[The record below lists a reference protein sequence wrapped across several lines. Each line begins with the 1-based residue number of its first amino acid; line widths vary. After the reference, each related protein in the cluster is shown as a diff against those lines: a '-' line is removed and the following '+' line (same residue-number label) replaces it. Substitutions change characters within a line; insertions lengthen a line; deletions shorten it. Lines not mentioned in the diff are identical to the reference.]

1 MSNRR
6 LESVARTAKAAA
18 TKSGCERKFA
28 LRIIIRRTALRLAV
42 LAAILA
48 IFCLWAYFT
57 MLKMPGKTYTG
68 RLPPL
73 TSAQLSLRGEL
84 LRDVETLA
92 GRIGQ
97 RNIWHYR
104 NLTAAADFLETSL
117 ADAGYKV
124 HRQNYLVEGKTCCN
138 IEVEITGTKHPQQIV
153 IIGAHYDSVLGSP
166 GANDNAS
173 AVAAALAL
181 ARRFAGK
188 KIDKTLRFVF
198 FVNEEPPFFQAG
210 QMGSMFYA
218 KNCREKNENI
228 IAMLSL
234 ETIGY
239 YTDKP
244 KSQKY
249 PPPFSLFYPSTGNFI
264 GFVSNLYN
272 RKLLHKT
279 IASFRKNCK
288 FPSVG
293 GAIPEIIP
301 GINWS
306 DHQSFWRQGYP
317 AIMVT
322 DTAPFRY
329 PYYHSLEDTPEK
341 LSYDHLARVVSGLDL
356 VITELVTKN
365 NK

>member
-1 MSNRR
+1 
-6 LESVARTAKAAA
+6 
-18 TKSGCERKFA
+18 
-28 LRIIIRRTALRLAV
+28 
-42 LAAILA
+42 
-48 IFCLWAYFT
+48 

-68 RLPPL
+68 PLPPL
-73 TSAQLSLRGEL
+73 TPAQLLLRDEL

-92 GRIGQ
+92 GRIGR
-97 RNIWHYR
+97 RNIWNYR
-104 NLTAAADFLETSL
+104 NLIAAADFLETSL

-138 IEVEITGTKHPQQIV
+138 IEVEITGTKQPRQIV
-153 IIGAHYDSVLGSP
+153 IIGAHYDSVLDSP

-181 ARRFAGK
+181 ARRFAGQ

-198 FVNEEPPFFQAG
+198 FANEEPPFFQTG
-210 QMGSMFYA
+210 RMGSMFYA

-228 IAMLSL
+228 IAMLSI
-234 ETIGY
+234 ETIGC
-239 YTDKP
+239 YTDQP

-249 PPPFSLFYPSTGNFI
+249 PSPFSFFYPSTGNFI
-264 GFVSNLYN
+264 AFVSNLSN

-288 FPSVG
+288 FPSEG
-293 GAIPEIIP
+293 GAVPEIIP
-301 GINWS
+301 GISWS
-306 DHQSFWRQGYP
+306 DHASFWRQGYP

-329 PYYHSLEDTPEK
+329 PYYHSPEDTPDK
-341 LSYDHLARVVSGLDL
+341 IDYDSLAIVTTGLQSVILDL
-356 VITELVTKN
+356 TRSQYTLR
-365 NK
+365 

>member
-1 MSNRR
+1 
-6 LESVARTAKAAA
+6 
-18 TKSGCERKFA
+18 
-28 LRIIIRRTALRLAV
+28 
-42 LAAILA
+42 
-48 IFCLWAYFT
+48 
-57 MLKMPGKTYTG
+57 MPGKTYSG
-68 RLPPL
+68 QLPSL
-73 TSAQLSLRGEL
+73 TSAQVLLRDEL

-92 GRIGQ
+92 SRIGQ
-97 RNIWHYR
+97 RNIWHHH
-104 NLTAAADFLETSL
+104 NLTDAAEFLETSL
-117 ADAGYKV
+117 TDAGYKAR
-124 HRQNYLVEGKTCCN
+124 RQNYLVEGKTCCN

-153 IIGAHYDSVLGSP
+153 IIGAHYDSVLGCP

-198 FVNEEPPFFQAG
+198 FVNEEPPFFQTG

-218 KNCREKNENI
+218 KSCREKNENI

-264 GFVSNLYN
+264 GFVSNLSN
-272 RKLLHKT
+272 RKLLHKA

-288 FPSVG
+288 FPSEG
-293 GAIPEIIP
+293 GAIPEIIS

-317 AIMVT
+317 AIMIT

-329 PYYHSLEDTPEK
+329 PYYHCPEDTPDK
-341 LSYDHLARVVSGLDL
+341 IDYDSLAIVTSGLQAVILDL
-356 VITELVTKN
+356 TRAQ
-365 NK
+365 

>member
-1 MSNRR
+1 VLNRR
-6 LESVARTAKAAA
+6 QEPVARTAKAAA
-18 TKSGCERKFA
+18 IKAGRKRTFA
-28 LRIIIRRTALRLAV
+28 LRITTRRTALKLAV

-48 IFCLWAYFT
+48 IFCLWAYLT
-57 MLKMPGKTYTG
+57 MLKMPGKTYSG
-68 RLPPL
+68 ELPPL
-73 TSAQLSLRGEL
+73 TPAQLLLRDEL

-92 GRIGQ
+92 DRIGQ
-97 RNIWHYR
+97 RNIWNHH

-117 ADAGYKV
+117 ADASYKV
-124 HRQNYLVEGKTCCN
+124 HRQNYLVEGKNCCN
-138 IEVEITGTKHPQQIV
+138 IEVEITGTKHPEQIT
-153 IIGAHYDSVLGSP
+153 IIGAHYDSVIGCP

-181 ARRFAGK
+181 AHRFAGK

-198 FVNEEPPFFQAG
+198 FTNEEPPFFQTG

-218 KNCREKNENI
+218 KSCREKDENI
-228 IAMLSL
+228 IAMLCL

-244 KSQKY
+244 KTQKY

-264 GFVSNLYN
+264 SFVSNLSN
-272 RKLLHKT
+272 RKLLHKV

-288 FPSVG
+288 FPSEG

-329 PYYHSLEDTPEK
+329 PYYHCPEDTVDK
-341 LSYDHLARVVSGLDL
+341 ICFDHLAIVTSGLQSVIHDL
-356 VITELVTKN
+356 TASK
-365 NK
+365 

>member
-1 MSNRR
+1 
-6 LESVARTAKAAA
+6 
-18 TKSGCERKFA
+18 
-28 LRIIIRRTALRLAV
+28 
-42 LAAILA
+42 
-48 IFCLWAYFT
+48 
-57 MLKMPGKTYTG
+57 MLKMPGKTYSG
-68 RLPPL
+68 QLPSL
-73 TSAQLSLRGEL
+73 TPAQLLLRDEL

-97 RNIWHYR
+97 RNIWNYR

-124 HRQNYLVEGKTCCN
+124 RRQNYLVEGKTCCN
-138 IEVEITGTKHPQQIV
+138 IEGEITGTKQPSQIV
-153 IIGAHYDSVLGSP
+153 IISAHYDSVFDSP

-173 AVAAALAL
+173 AIAATLAL
-181 ARRFAGK
+181 ARRFAGQ

-198 FVNEEPPFFQAG
+198 FANEEPPFFQTG

-218 KNCREKNENI
+218 KSCRGKNENI

-249 PPPFSLFYPSTGNFI
+249 PLPFSLFYPSTGNFI
-264 GFVSNLYN
+264 GFVSNLSN

-288 FPSVG
+288 FPSQG
-293 GAIPEIIP
+293 GAVPEFIP

-306 DHQSFWRQGYP
+306 DHASFWRYNYP

-329 PYYHSLEDTPEK
+329 PYYHSPEDTPDK
-341 LSYDHLARVVSGLDL
+341 IDYDSLAVVTTGLQAIIADL
-356 VITELVTKN
+356 VELQEQ
-365 NK
+365 